1 MNLLLHDLGGLSPG
15 PQGLPHTPVPVVEA
29 SQVHVGVD
37 VLVVIVLL
45 SRSDGLRDT
54 DRSKKVNKMMLN
66 SELRGSSI
74 SIQQQVMV
82 ETFIQFDNEQQ
93 TRTPVIPTSTWT

>member
-66 SELRGSSI
+66 SELSI

>member
-54 DRSKKVNKMMLN
+54 DRSKKVNKN
-66 SELRGSSI
+66 DAELRIKRVQYQHSATGHGGDVYS
-74 SIQQQVMV
+74 V
-82 ETFIQFDNEQQ
+82 
-93 TRTPVIPTSTWT
+93 